1 MHRMF
6 AALEKL
12 NAALMR
18 FVGIAFLTIFWGC
31 NSSMADN
38 VPKLNVTP
46 SCKAAAAGSVVEGR
60 NTRACLNDE
69 REAQK
74 ELAKSW
80 GQYRAADKQQCVTL
94 VGKGGPASYVELLS
108 CLQVLRDARSVRGIE

>member
-31 NSSMADN
+31 NSSVADN

-60 NTRACLNDE
+60 NTKACLNDE

-74 ELAKSW
+74 ELAKNW
-80 GQYRAADKQQCVTL
+80 GQYRAADKQQCITL
-94 VGKGGPASYVELLS
+94 EGKGGSASYVELLS
-108 CLQVLRDARSVRGIE
+108 CLQVMRDARSVRSQ